1 MAKMASEF
9 RPLTV
14 SLIAAVARNGGIGR
28 DGGLL
33 CPLPADLRR
42 FKQLTVGHPVI
53 MGRRTFE
60 SLPKGALPHRRNLVL
75 SRSPG
80 AEFPGAERFGSL
92 REALEACLPSEGA
105 AAGGEKPEVFVI
117 GGHSVYREALPAA
130 DRLYLT
136 SVEHDGAGADVFFP
150 DFDPSAWRTVEM
162 EPHEADERN
171 PFSYTFLTLE
181 RLP

>member
-60 SLPKGALPHRRNLVL
+60 SLPKGALPNRRNIVL
-75 SRSPG
+75 SRQAG
-80 AEFPGAERFGSL
+80 ASFPGAETFATL
-92 REALEACLPSEGA
+92 RDALASCRQ
-105 AAGGEKPEVFVI
+105 GEQVFVI
-117 GGHSVYREALPAA
+117 GGASVYKEALPLANRLCLTRIAA
-130 DRLYLT
+130 RPPR
-136 SVEHDGAGADVFFP
+136 ADVYFP
-150 DFDPSAWRTVEM
+150 RFNSRHWRVALREKHA
-162 EPHEADERN
+162 PDAKNRQRYQFVDYVR
-171 PFSYTFLTLE
+171 
-181 RLP
+181 RR

>member
-60 SLPKGALPHRRNLVL
+60 SLPKGALPNRRNIVL
-75 SRSPG
+75 SRQPEASFAG
-80 AEFPGAERFGSL
+80 TERYASL
-92 REALEACLPSEGA
+92 EEALSHCQPDE
-105 AAGGEKPEVFVI
+105 EVYII
-117 GGHSVYREALPAA
+117 GGASVYKEALPLA
-130 DRLYLT
+130 DRLCLT
-136 SVEHDGAGADVFFP
+136 LIDDTPAQADAFFP
-150 DFDPSAWRTVEM
+150 EVDPQTWKEVSRESYA
-162 EPHEADERN
+162 PDEKHVHGYCFVDYAR
-171 PFSYTFLTLE
+171 
-181 RLP
+181 R